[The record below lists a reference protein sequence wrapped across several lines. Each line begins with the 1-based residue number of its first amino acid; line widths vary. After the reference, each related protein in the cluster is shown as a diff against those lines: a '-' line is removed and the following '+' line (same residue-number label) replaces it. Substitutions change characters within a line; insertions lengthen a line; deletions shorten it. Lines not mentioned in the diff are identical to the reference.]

1 MFAAVIPAK
10 NEEKSI
16 LAVLT
21 TVLRLPVDYIILV
34 LNGCTDR
41 TLELTRSIHDARIH
55 ILFFSDSLGIDIPRA
70 IGALY
75 AHHLGVDGA
84 LFVDGDMSGDIYQ
97 NLQAL
102 ISTVNSGVDVA
113 LTNCY
118 PYITNRQKLAN
129 LVLKF
134 RAKLNRELDLFK
146 SLGLST
152 PTHGP
157 HALSRRALQTLP
169 SEAIA
174 IPPLTLYWAKKNDLL
189 IKVAT
194 SIPHEGLR
202 SPRKHRS
209 HARLIA
215 ETIIG
220 DCLMGITLS
229 QNQSAARSLG
239 KHQLSGYHPER
250 RFDLLQTWQQA
261 LKAQDIFYEQHIIIP
276 RIPAAPGNSPESMFK
291 ACDQQLKEKPNESK
305 Y

>member
-1 MFAAVIPAK
+1 MFAAIIPAR

-21 TVLRLPVDYIILV
+21 TVLRLPVNYIILV

-41 TLELTRSIHDARIH
+41 TLELARSIPDARIH
-55 ILFFSDSLGIDIPRA
+55 ILYFSESLGIDIPRA

-75 AHHLGVDGA
+75 ARHLDVKGA
-84 LFVDGDMSGDIYQ
+84 LFVDGDMSGDIHQ
-97 NLQAL
+97 NLVSLLVAVQ
-102 ISTVNSGVDVA
+102 SGIDVA

-118 PYITNRQKLAN
+118 PYITHRQKLAN
-129 LVLKF
+129 LVLRF

-157 HALSRRALQTLP
+157 HSLSEHALQILP
-169 SEAIA
+169 FEALA
-174 IPPLTLYWAKKNDLL
+174 IPPLTLYWAKKGCLS

-194 SIPHEGLR
+194 SIPHEALH
-202 SPRKHRS
+202 SPRKHRQ

-220 DCLMGITLS
+220 DCLMGLALN
-229 QNQSAARSLG
+229 QNKPLTRSLG
-239 KHQLSGYHPER
+239 KHELIGYHPER
-250 RFDLLQTWQQA
+250 RFDLLQQWEQSLSTHD
-261 LKAQDIFYEQHIIIP
+261 LFYEQHVIIP
-276 RIPAAPGNSPESMFK
+276 GSFNSTS
-291 ACDQQLKEKPNESK
+291 
-305 Y
+305 

>member
-1 MFAAVIPAK
+1 MFSAIIPAK

-34 LNGCTDR
+34 LNGCTDQ
-41 TLELTRSIHDARIH
+41 TLELARSIPDSRIH
-55 ILFFSDSLGIDIPRA
+55 ILFFSDPLGIDIPRA
-70 IGALY
+70 VGSLY
-75 AHHLGVDGA
+75 ARSLDVDGT
-84 LFVDGDMSGDIYQ
+84 LFIDGDMSGDIYQ
-97 NLQAL
+97 NLLSL
-102 ISTVNSGVDVA
+102 ITTVNSGVDVA

-157 HALSRRALQTLP
+157 HALSKRALLTIP

-174 IPPLTLYWAKKNDLL
+174 IPPLTLFWAKRLDLV

-194 SIPHEGLR
+194 SIPHQRLH
-202 SPRKHRS
+202 SPRKHRG

-220 DCLMGITLS
+220 DCLMGLALS
-229 QNQSAARSLG
+229 QNLPSTRSLG
-239 KHQLSGYHPER
+239 KHQLLGYHPER
-250 RFDLLQTWQQA
+250 RFDLLQTWEQS
-261 LKAQDIFYEQHIIIP
+261 LKSRDIFYEQHVILPRTPVLACSSII
-276 RIPAAPGNSPESMFK
+276 NSS
-291 ACDQQLKEKPNESK
+291 L
-305 Y
+305 